1 MRPASRRADRCCEI
15 ALGVCRRRES
25 SVVVCGGFPGFEARL
40 SDGAL
45 RGTAEVASVEVKDH
59 ERSAPT
65 R

>member
-1 MRPASRRADRCCEI
+1 
-15 ALGVCRRRES
+15 
-25 SVVVCGGFPGFEARL
+25 VVVCGGFPGFEARL